1 MKIFSILAAVA
12 AFGWT
17 ASANAEVD
25 SKQTCEEVAALT
37 GDAFHRKLSGEDK
50 QTVRTTMTPPFKNPD
65 FNRKLALAIDLA
77 FKFDNSEQESAI
89 EEKVYQACLRSQQ

>member
-1 MKIFSILAAVA
+1 MKFFSILAGA
-12 AFGWT
+12 AALGCSF
-17 ASANAEVD
+17 SVNAEVTI
-25 SKQTCEEVAALT
+25 KQTCEEVAALT

-50 QTVRTTMTPPFKNPD
+50 QTVRTSMTPPFKNSD